1 MKVVWTF
8 LIVGAVAAGA
18 CPPSSAGL
26 IDIGIGV
33 YGGVSFPVEDGAS
46 AGTAIG
52 AKVRVLPPIPMIGVE
67 AYYTRIGQGDARD
80 AFAEG
85 DLNVAFD
92 GDTYD
97 IVGVDV
103 LVGAVRGVPGFRW
116 YGVAGVNFVGFEEA
130 GSDEETKIGGEL
142 GLGLEVDPPVLPL
155 GIEVRATVAVLN
167 WEEGMDRKLATVTAG
182 LNYYF

>member
-1 MKVVWTF
+1 MRVAWVV
-8 LIVGAVAAGA
+8 LSAAVLVSVVS
-18 CPPSSAGL
+18 PQSSAG
-26 IDIGIGV
+26 IVDVAVGV

-103 LVGAVRGVPGFRW
+103 LVGAVRVVPGFRW
-116 YGVAGVNFVGFEEA
+116 YGVAGVNFVGFEET

-142 GLGLEVDPPVLPL
+142 GVGLEVDPPILPL

-167 WEEGMDRKLATVTAG
+167 WEEGTDRKLATVTAG